1 MMIISRASEALVWD
15 HFWCG
20 DAADSIDGVALNA
33 AETKASKVLSK
44 NYLLPNPT
52 PPSEMREMYKQ
63 NHTTLLLSLKS
74 KRHRGLSVRQED
86 WAAL

>member
-1 MMIISRASEALVWD
+1 MMIILRASEALAWD
-15 HFWCG
+15 HFCCG

-52 PPSEMREMYKQ
+52 PPREMREMYKQ
-63 NHTTLLLSLKS
+63 NHTTLLLLLKS

>member
-1 MMIISRASEALVWD
+1 MMMIILRASEALVWD

-44 NYLLPNPT
+44 NYLPSHLLIPT
-52 PPSEMREMYKQ
+52 PPSE
-63 NHTTLLLSLKS
+63 T
-74 KRHRGLSVRQED
+74 
-86 WAAL
+86 